1 MTMTYLI
8 DGITVLTQHPITEYV
23 GQFWIV
29 LLAIL
34 FVIGISC
41 AIAGFLVE
49 VPEMLAAGLICV
61 SLMIPAGILV
71 EIYTHEVETGRY
83 EYQALLDETV
93 DINELATHYDII
105 GQDGLIWTIQD
116 KEN

>member
-1 MTMTYLI
+1 MS
-8 DGITVLTQHPITEYV
+8 GITILTQHPITEMV

-34 FVIGISC
+34 FVVGISC
-41 AIAGFLVE
+41 IIAGLSVE
-49 VPEMLAAGLICV
+49 VPGMVAFGLICAL
-61 SLMIPAGILV
+61 LMLPVGLWAKV
-71 EIYTHEVETGRY
+71 HTHEVETGRY
-83 EYQALLDETV
+83 EYQVLLDETV
-93 DINELATHYDII
+93 NINELASHYDII

>member
-1 MTMTYLI
+1 MMAYPI
-8 DGITVLTQHPITEYV
+8 DGITVLAQHPIIEYA
-23 GQFWIV
+23 GQVWIV

-41 AIAGFLVE
+41 AIAGVLVE

-61 SLMIPAGILV
+61 LLMIPAGILV
-71 EIYTHEVETGRY
+71 GIYTHEVETGRY
-83 EYQALLDETV
+83 EYQVLLDETV

-105 GQDGLIWTIQD
+105 EQDGLIWTLED
-116 KEN
+116 KK

>member
-1 MTMTYLI
+1 MS
-8 DGITVLTQHPITEYV
+8 GITILTQHPITEMV

-34 FVIGISC
+34 FVVGISC
-41 AIAGFLVE
+41 IIAGLSVE
-49 VPEMLAAGLICV
+49 VPEMFVAGLICIL
-61 SLMIPAGILV
+61 LMVPAGILAKIHV
-71 EIYTHEVETGRY
+71 HEVETGRY
-83 EYQALLDETV
+83 EYQVLLDETV
-93 DINELATHYDII
+93 NINELASHYDII

>member
-1 MTMTYLI
+1 MS
-8 DGITVLTQHPITEYV
+8 GITILTQHPITEVV

-29 LLAIL
+29 LLAIF

-41 AIAGFLVE
+41 TIAGFVVE
-49 VPEMLAAGLICV
+49 VPETLAAGLICV
-61 SLMIPAGILV
+61 LLMIPAGILV
-71 EIYTHEVETGRY
+71 KVYTHKVETGRY
-83 EYQALLDETV
+83 EYQVLLDETV
-93 DINELATHYDII
+93 NINELASHYDII